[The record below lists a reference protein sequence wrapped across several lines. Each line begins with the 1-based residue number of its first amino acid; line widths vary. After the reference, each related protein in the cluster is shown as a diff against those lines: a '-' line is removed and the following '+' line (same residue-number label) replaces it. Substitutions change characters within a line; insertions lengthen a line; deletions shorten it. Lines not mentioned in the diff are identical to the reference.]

1 MNLIIELPKREE
13 GKEAGARMKKHFS
26 RVQKMASVANKVYI
40 LAPKANGYWHEWRS
54 WFDEHRGTYKPTH
67 HHWCGLGI
75 RDGDTGKPLN
85 HLTLMYTNDHAIP
98 SHHCRCDGVQPHTKD
113 LRQVRN
119 EDEIARY
126 AKSPYQKSN
135 SEWASKILELLKLS
149 PGGPYLTSDESVR
162 YGADSKHSE
171 GKVRKT
177 SRKAKGSDD
186 QAPAVGGACG
196 ASHAGTN
203 GATFTIANQNSTT
216 NQNFPTTAKEK
227 EKQKDADNKI
237 RGIEK
242 QNLRVIIEQVSAMPG
257 QGVTSMF
264 NFGQSFGI
272 LKGICSAM
280 QLPMYFVRPA
290 KWKKYFGLIKSEKD
304 ASRTKAI
311 EMFPYFSSQ
320 LSKKK
325 DSNKAD
331 AILIASFYYE
341 TYKFEE

>member
-1 MNLIIELPKREE
+1 MLII
-13 GKEAGARMKKHFS
+13 
-26 RVQKMASVANKVYI
+26 
-40 LAPKANGYWHEWRS
+40 
-54 WFDEHRGTYKPTH
+54 
-67 HHWCGLGI
+67 GI
-75 RDGDTGKPLN
+75 DPGISGSICFFEDG
-85 HLTLMYTNDHAIP
+85 
-98 SHHCRCDGVQPHTKD
+98 
-113 LRQVRN
+113 
-119 EDEIARY
+119 
-126 AKSPYQKSN
+126 
-135 SEWASKILELLKLS
+135 KILDVLEM
-149 PGGPYLTSDESVR
+149 PTMTD
-162 YGADSKHSE
+162 
-171 GKVRKT
+171 GKKNKKQV
-177 SRKAKGSDD
+177 
-186 QAPAVGGACG
+186 
-196 ASHAGTN
+196 N
-203 GATFTIANQNSTT
+203 GAQIYNEITI
-216 NQNFPTTAKEK
+216 
-227 EKQKDADNKI
+227 KI

-341 TYKFEE
+341 TYKLEE

>member
-1 MNLIIELPKREE
+1 MLII
-13 GKEAGARMKKHFS
+13 
-26 RVQKMASVANKVYI
+26 
-40 LAPKANGYWHEWRS
+40 
-54 WFDEHRGTYKPTH
+54 
-67 HHWCGLGI
+67 GI
-75 RDGDTGKPLN
+75 DPGISGSICFFEDG
-85 HLTLMYTNDHAIP
+85 
-98 SHHCRCDGVQPHTKD
+98 
-113 LRQVRN
+113 
-119 EDEIARY
+119 
-126 AKSPYQKSN
+126 
-135 SEWASKILELLKLS
+135 KILDVLEM
-149 PGGPYLTSDESVR
+149 PTMTD
-162 YGADSKHSE
+162 
-171 GKVRKT
+171 GKKNKKQV
-177 SRKAKGSDD
+177 
-186 QAPAVGGACG
+186 
-196 ASHAGTN
+196 N
-203 GATFTIANQNSTT
+203 GAQIYNEIST
-216 NQNFPTTAKEK
+216 
-227 EKQKDADNKI
+227 KI

-304 ASRTKAI
+304 ASRTKVI

-341 TYKFEE
+341 TYKTEDSSSTLKTTSCHN